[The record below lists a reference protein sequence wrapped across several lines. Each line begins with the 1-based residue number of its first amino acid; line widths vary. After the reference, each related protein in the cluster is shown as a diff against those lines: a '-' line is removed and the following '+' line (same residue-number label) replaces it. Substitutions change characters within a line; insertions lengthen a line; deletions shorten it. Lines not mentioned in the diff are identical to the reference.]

1 MRENPPAPKTGV
13 RTLCHSTRLL
23 SLCLLF
29 SRIITWRPNSNYII
43 IPSLSS
49 SLISLCLLVSFSLFS
64 SYSISSHSSLK
75 SFCLNLPYFL
85 SPSILFSS
93 LSPICFSCN
102 ILSWGWFYILRT
114 SPKENG
120 GFPTASVKK
129 GHQSTSRKNRNTVA
143 WIQWPGTDVPV
154 EPAWIRCQP
163 QRPQC
168 CAYEISPVREP
179 GHWAEEYF

>member
-129 GHQSTSRKNRNTVA
+129 RT
-143 WIQWPGTDVPV
+143 PV
-154 EPAWIRCQP
+154 DLPKE
-163 QRPQC
+163 
-168 CAYEISPVREP
+168 
-179 GHWAEEYF
+179 